1 MNIEVKETTETT
13 ADLSEF
19 QKEIANL
26 NAEVIDSLKDIVK
39 KYSEKNISVNG
50 NLIDFNDKRKK
61 FTLEQDKTNPNL
73 FTLGFV
79 NTFDGL
85 TLQKNEDITTKIQF
99 TVVKEK
105 NNYYVQF
112 DGKKSTFD
120 KPVEILPTTT
130 GTQLLYGDVIY
141 DLSVPNEKQKTT
153 DIRIEANPTKTKER
167 ILKKISDQKF
177 ESFVKITEKPEFEN
191 TQLSWLTK
199 VNLWKEIEK
208 EDNGYS
214 RTLYLYDEKRALYRP
229 VAKVYFDN
237 LWKVDQTK
245 TANTIKEKNQT
256 TPFKILGEKLGL
268 KIWIAKDETLQFKFD
283 DTDIKKLET
292 RIDAHRKKLISY
304 IDKAKVAPGSQ
315 FNEFDKIDKERPR
328 HPGEKKFL
336 FETTELE
343 IDIINDTYILK
354 SKRADDKT
362 IKFGFDINENPDNDK
377 IYIKDAKW
385 DKVDKYFEIEVD
397 PNNIY
402 RISDASGTLT
412 ISKYKEAKE
421 DKITQYPE
429 YEGKWANF
437 VKNNL
442 RYYEKTENKMKYY
455 EKTEGKET
463 MEIPVT
469 RNNKNEWKLS
479 DVNENINTDYL
490 IDMNKFDTKTYQKLN
505 ITEEDIKKAFFTLMF
520 KENIKL
526 TERWSVKIL
535 VNATTGKYEYYSTDQ
550 KKSGEVI
557 SLEKDTKLYEAADIA
572 MDLIKKRMEILS
584 KIENIGLWRKNKGKT
599 ERFEPGVGGGRGLE
613 KSSLTTKDKLA
624 FINGETN
631 TISQSILWAEGEKSI
646 IDYKI
651 KWDNVDFDIKDSKA
665 IKLEGTWLLK
675 RKIKSTIAS
684 DEYKVNIETGKE
696 FKLIFDPIE
705 KKQ

>member
-1 MNIEVKETTETT
+1 MNIEVKETTD
-13 ADLSEF
+13 DLSEF

-50 NLIDFNDKRKK
+50 NLIDFADIKK
-61 FTLEQDKTNPNL
+61 KYTLEQDKTNPNL

-141 DLSVPNEKQKTT
+141 DLSVPNEKTKTT
-153 DIRIEANPTKTKER
+153 DIRIEANKEKTTER

-191 TQLSWLTK
+191 TQVSGLTK
-199 VNLWKEIEK
+199 INLWKEIEK
-208 EDNGYS
+208 EENGYS
-214 RTLYLYDEKRALYRP
+214 RSIYLYDEKRGLYRP

-237 LWKVDQTK
+237 LGKIDQTK
-245 TANTIKEKNQT
+245 TANTIKEKNQS
-256 TPFKILGEKLGL
+256 TPFKILGEILWL
-268 KIWIAKDETLQFKFD
+268 KIGIAKDETLQFKFD
-283 DTDIKKLET
+283 DADIKKLET

-304 IDKAKVAPGSQ
+304 IDKAKIAPGSQ

-328 HPGEKKFL
+328 HTGEKKFL
-336 FETTELE
+336 FETTGLEL
-343 IDIINDTYILK
+343 DIINDTYVLK
-354 SKRADDKT
+354 SKRTEDKT

-377 IYIKDAKW
+377 IYLKDAKG
-385 DKVDKYFEIEVD
+385 DKIEKYFEIKID
-397 PNNIY
+397 SDNIY
-402 RISDASGTLT
+402 RISDTNGTLT
-412 ISKYKEAKE
+412 ISKYKEAQE

-437 VKNNL
+437 VKNTN
-442 RYYEKTENKMKYY
+442 RYYEKEKKIMKYY
-455 EKTEGKET
+455 DKKDGKET
-463 MEIPVT
+463 MEIPVE
-469 RNNKNEWKLS
+469 RNNKNERKLG
-479 DVNENINTDYL
+479 DINENIVTDYL
-490 IDMNKFDTKTYQKLN
+490 IDMNNFDAKIYQKLN
-505 ITEEDIKKAFFTLMF
+505 ITENDIKKAFFTLMF
-520 KENIKL
+520 KENITL
-526 TERWSVKIL
+526 TGRWSVKIL
-535 VNATTGKYEYYSTDQ
+535 INPNTGKYEYYIADQ
-550 KKSGEVI
+550 KKAGESI
-557 SLEKDTKLYEAADIA
+557 LLEKDTKLYEAADRA
-572 MDLIKKRMEILS
+572 MELIKKRMEVLS
-584 KIENIGLWRKNKGKT
+584 KIENIGLYRKNKGKI
-599 ERFEPGVGGGRGLE
+599 ERFEPGIGGGRGLE
-613 KSSLTTKDKLA
+613 NSSLTTTNKLA

-631 TISQSILWAEGEKSI
+631 VLSQSILWAEGEKSI
-646 IDYKI
+646 INYKI
-651 KWDNVDFDIKDSKA
+651 KWDDMDFDIKDSRS
-665 IKLEGTWLLK
+665 IKLENTWLLK
-675 RKIKSTIAS
+675 RKIKSAIDS
-684 DEYKVNIETGKE
+684 DEYKVNLETGKE